1 MTSVTASP
9 LEPDDTDD
17 TSVELKLPPPTS
29 SSSSDRTFQPE
40 PSANDDIQQ
49 LESSA
54 TGTEVQDFGSKI
66 APSNVERATVDDNS
80 NLEEISAPS
89 MVSKSQR
96 PFSQLGSTI
105 QQSCMVSRNAETT
118 FYTKPSDA
126 DFTGSLGS
134 TRG

>member
-9 LEPDDTDD
+9 LEPDDMND

-66 APSNVERATVDDNS
+66 TPSNVERVTVDDNS
-80 NLEEISAPS
+80 HLEGISAPS
-89 MVSKSQR
+89 MVSESQR
-96 PFSQLGSTI
+96 LFSQLG
-105 QQSCMVSRNAETT
+105 RR
-118 FYTKPSDA
+118 F
-126 DFTGSLGS
+126 GSLAWCHALLKPLS
-134 TRG
+134 KCKIAMLTPPIP